1 MSLINLKEKPLSDD
15 LPFGARVAGLNWE
28 SLKDDA
34 VRGWIT
40 DIFER
45 RGVIVFEDM
54 EQSSEMQLAVSALF
68 GPVRHHAM
76 KGVPR
81 VETSST
87 TSLMELNCHPGEA
100 DIFEIDG
107 KQLAGWVSWHYDA
120 CYTNQLYRG
129 GLLRAIEIPPVG
141 GMTGFADG
149 IQLYNAISPEL
160 RAKFETLNIVY
171 EAKLMFMNQRFGL
184 PETYR
189 VISLQQAALDVLAQS
204 EGAPRAIHPAIWR
217 RRSGEKVLHVSP
229 WQAAGIEGHEDP
241 EGDALLEALCQEI
254 YAKMTPYWHKWKSS
268 DMLIWDNWRMIHAVS
283 GHDPQYSRRV
293 HRATIEGDYGLG
305 HFEANASAK
314 RVKMMPC

>member
-1 MSLINLKEKPLSDD
+1 MSLNNLTEKPLSND
-15 LPFGARVAGLNWE
+15 LPFGARVAGLNRE
-28 SLKDDA
+28 SAKDDS
-34 VRGWIT
+34 VRAWIT
-40 DIFER
+40 DTFER
-45 RGVIVFEDM
+45 RGLIVFEDM
-54 EQSSEMQLAVSALF
+54 EQSSETQLAVSALF
-68 GPVRHHAM
+68 GPLRHHAM

-81 VETSST
+81 VEVNSAS
-87 TSLMELNCHPGEA
+87 SLMELNCHPGEA

-107 KQLAGWVSWHYDA
+107 KQLAGWTPWHYDA

-129 GLLRAIEIPPVG
+129 GLLRAIDIPPVG

-268 DMLIWDNWRMIHAVS
+268 DMIIWDNWRTIHAVS

-305 HFEANASAK
+305 RFEADASACK
-314 RVKMMPC
+314 PVEV

>member
-1 MSLINLKEKPLSDD
+1 MSSINLEEKPLSAD
-15 LPFGARVAGLNWE
+15 LPFGARVAGLNSE
-28 SLKDDA
+28 SVKDDS
-34 VRGWIT
+34 VRGWVT
-40 DIFER
+40 DILVR
-45 RGVIVFEDM
+45 RGLIVFEDM
-54 EQSSEMQLAVSALF
+54 EQSSEMQLAVGALF
-68 GPVRHHAM
+68 GPLRHHAM

-81 VETSST
+81 VQTSST
-87 TSLMELNCHPGEA
+87 SSLMELNCHPGEA

-107 KQLAGWVSWHYDA
+107 KQLAGWTPWHYDA
-120 CYTNQLYRG
+120 CYTNELYRG

-160 RAKFETLNIVY
+160 RAQFETLNIVY

-204 EGAPRAIHPAIWR
+204 EGAPRAIHPAVWR
-217 RRSGEKVLHVSP
+217 RQSGEKVLHVSP
-229 WQAAGIEGHEDP
+229 WQAAGIAGREDP
-241 EGDALLEALCQEI
+241 EGNALLEELCQEI

-305 HFEANASAK
+305 RLEEHAGA
-314 RVKMMPC
+314 